1 VLDVS
6 NCAIDFVDVN
16 AWRAFPMMRSEL
28 NFYVERSTAFD
39 ASGYIHFYRLVVMP
53 AVFLHGN
60 KIDITEINLT
70 SVNLTPG
77 SVLATIDG

>member
-1 VLDVS
+1 
-6 NCAIDFVDVN
+6 
-16 AWRAFPMMRSEL
+16 MMRSEL

-60 KIDITEINLT
+60 KIESLPVDITEINLT

-77 SVLATIDG
+77 SVLVTIDG